1 MMRRTVN
8 PLPKRIRER
17 QVEQGTNPSYNLSD
31 TLTGN
36 GLWSSKLDLIFSNT
50 HEGWAVG
57 RTIQRA
63 DGVETERVLV
73 LRTVDQGRHWQ
84 DLSHS
89 LGQESLTG
97 SAEDI
102 VSDGPSEAVILTS
115 QHSRS
120 FARNHRRSAKSE
132 FIHVHGKRPDQFR

>member
-1 MMRRTVN
+1 MRRTVN

-73 LRTVDQGRHWQ
+73 LRRRTKAGIGKIFRTAW
-84 DLSHS
+84 
-89 LGQESLTG
+89 
-97 SAEDI
+97 
-102 VSDGPSEAVILTS
+102 
-115 QHSRS
+115 
-120 FARNHRRSAKSE
+120 ARNH
-132 FIHVHGKRPDQFR
+132 